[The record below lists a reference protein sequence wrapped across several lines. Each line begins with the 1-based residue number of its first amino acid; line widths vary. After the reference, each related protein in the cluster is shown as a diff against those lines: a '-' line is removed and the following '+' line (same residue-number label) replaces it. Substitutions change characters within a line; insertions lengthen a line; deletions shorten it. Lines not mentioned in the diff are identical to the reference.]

1 MFVLI
6 IKPNGKAGKGL
17 TDKIV
22 IPIESVEG
30 KVTIFEDWLQ
40 GSFFF
45 SREENAQVQETL
57 TKLGHIW
64 SSKMTVRKELRI

>member
-6 IKPNGKAGKGL
+6 IKPNGKAERL

-30 KVTIFEDWLQ
+30 KVTVFKYWLQ
-40 GSFFF
+40 CGFFF
-45 SREENAQVQETL
+45 RWEENPEVKKSLA
-57 TKLGHIW
+57 
-64 SSKMTVRKELRI
+64 